1 MSRPL
6 VVAEPAGLREQ
17 IGAWRR
23 GGERIGFVPTMGN
36 LHAGHLALLREAAA
50 RADRVVVSIF
60 VNPLQFGPGED
71 FASYPRTL
79 AEDLGKLATERCD
92 LVFTPSEAAMYPH
105 GREQAT
111 RVEVPG
117 LSDMLCG
124 VSRPGHFAGV
134 ATVVAKLFNLVQP
147 QLAVFGE
154 KDYQQLAVL
163 RRMVADLKFPIELI
177 GVATC
182 REPDGL
188 ALSSR
193 NRYLGPDA
201 RRAAPALYASL
212 RRTADALRSGRRDFV
227 ALQHAGM
234 DTIRSAGLEPEYF
247 EVRRQAGLEA
257 PSEADSQLVVL
268 AAARAGRARLIDNI
282 SVDLRAGTPRGGI
295 ES

>member
-1 MSRPL
+1 VSRPL
-6 VVAEPAGLREQ
+6 VVAEPAGL
-17 IGAWRR
+17 
-23 GGERIGFVPTMGN
+23 GERIGEWRRAGDRVGFVPTMGN
-36 LHAGHLALLREAAA
+36 LHAGHLALVREAAA

-60 VNPLQFGPGED
+60 VNPLQFAPGED

-79 AEDLGKLATERCD
+79 AEDLERLATERCE
-92 LVFTPSEAAMYPH
+92 LVFAPTEATMYPL

-117 LSDMLCG
+117 LSAMLCG

-163 RRMVADLKFPIELI
+163 RRMVADLNFPIELV
-177 GVATC
+177 GVSTC
-182 REPDGL
+182 RELDGL

-193 NRYLGPDA
+193 NRYLGADD

-212 RRTADALRSGRRDFV
+212 CLAADALRSGQRDFV

-234 DTIRSAGLEPEYF
+234 DNIRSAGLEPEYF
-247 EVRRQAGLEA
+247 EVRRREGLEA
-257 PSEADSQLVVL
+257 PRAADLQLVVL
-268 AAARAGRARLIDNI
+268 AAAKAGRTRLIDNI
-282 SVDLRAGTPRGGI
+282 SVDLETGTPCGGI